1 MEFKAFNDFQY
12 HGVYVSAYIDN
23 EGQTKKE
30 TYHPIGYTEQKS
42 KHSLKDVWD
51 KKNGCLVKTNGIAI
65 HTKGLTTID
74 VDIPDQCSILEE
86 LKNDCGFWVKT
97 RKGFHFY
104 FKETAG
110 INQGKDKQFGIAD
123 INTDLLYYIPT
134 YTNIDN
140 GETYHY
146 ELEKNTGLV
155 ELPKYAIDWCNML
168 IAMKPKTSS
177 SKKVKRDTKEK
188 IIKQPDILIEKFNLK
203 VMNCIFEILE
213 RNGFFNKYEGWRD
226 VCYMARHLNNTEEC
240 FKLFETFSRRGYN
253 ELKSYKNVPELEL
266 RKAYFGNGEY
276 NINFNENGVLF
287 KCMRLNP
294 EKYKKTLD
302 HLYKSKYDDCYI
314 KINSQ
319 YLKPED
325 KSLDYIYNDWIDNY
339 KFLCIKS
346 AYGTGKTFTFKSLLR
361 EYPQFKKV
369 LFLTYRQSLAYS
381 LEIELANEYDFKS
394 YINKDTNCR
403 TADRLICQ
411 LDSIG
416 KTCNYDIMIQSL
428 NVNHYD
434 LIVLDEIEGLLN
446 HISYDRIDQNHI
458 HNILCKTLNKA
469 TKVLCLDGDL
479 SDRSLDFV
487 SGLSDSDS
495 YKIYQNDYKP
505 NQKKFVFTH
514 DGEEFMKQIRTDL
527 TNGKKVCIVSLT
539 KGEEFKEIFEK
550 DFKVIIHNSLERN
563 KEILKN
569 VKTEWIN
576 AELLIYS
583 PSVEAGVDFDVKN
596 HFHKCYSNITNTST
610 SYRAFSQM
618 LNRIRNFIDNEV
630 LCLLPVMMPYKLNQL
645 LYRYDEIKLTKYSGI
660 EETHLTQI
668 LIHNETEKI
677 NSNNMF
683 LTAFVKM
690 IVSKGHSY
698 EYRCY
703 KKRSKAT
710 EGQTQVYKEAIVNA
724 KNITDIEYENIVMK
738 EKQNIELTRDE
749 IYSRLK
755 MLYKLIFKLENVSDV
770 NKEFIDLHYNKFKVM
785 KNYKDLLRE
794 QHERNIADTEILKKV
809 SYNKVDILLD
819 LMKKMNINITN
830 DNESECEFDKGIEII
845 TNTLNDRKY
854 QISFDCNR
862 EVKKLNILKCINES
876 LENYG
881 INITKEK
888 YQVRNKET
896 KKIDCSY
903 TLKVNVLKIVKE
915 FNERE
920 ENIKLM
926 NEIENVV
933 ENDENN
939 ENNEVLIDC

>member
-1 MEFKAFNDFQY
+1 MEYKAFNDFQY
-12 HGVYVSAYIDN
+12 HGVYVSAYLDN

-30 TYHPIGYTEQKS
+30 TYHPIGYKEQKT

-51 KKNGCLVKTNGIAI
+51 KKNGCLVKPNGIAI

-74 VDIPDQCSILEE
+74 VDIPDQCTILEE

-97 RKGFHFY
+97 RKGYHFY

-110 INQGKDKQFGIAD
+110 INQGKDKQFIIAD

-146 ELEKNTGLV
+146 ELKKNTGLV

-177 SKKVKRDTKEK
+177 SKKVKKETKEK
-188 IIKQPDILIEKFNLK
+188 IVKQPDILIEKFNLK
-203 VMNCIFEILE
+203 VMNSIFEILE
-213 RNGFFNKYEGWRD
+213 RNGFFNKYESWRD

-266 RKAYFGNGEY
+266 RKGYFGNGEY
-276 NINFNENGVLF
+276 NVNFNENGVLF

-361 EYPQFKKV
+361 ENPKFKKV

-381 LEIELANEYDFKS
+381 LEVELATEYGFKS
-394 YINKDTNCR
+394 YINKDTNCKN
-403 TADRLICQ
+403 TDRLICQ

-416 KTCNYDIMIQSL
+416 KTTSYDILLQNLDI
-428 NVNHYD
+428 NYYD
-434 LIVLDEIEGLLN
+434 LIVLDELEGLLN
-446 HISYDRIDQNHI
+446 HLSYEKIDQFNI
-458 HNILCKTLNKA
+458 HNTLCRTINKA
-469 TKVLCLDGDL
+469 KKVLCLDGDL
-479 SDRSLDFV
+479 SDRSLDFIT
-487 SGLSDSDS
+487 GLDENSCIKV
-495 YKIYQNDYKP
+495 YANEYKP
-505 NQKKFVFTH
+505 TKKHFVFTH
-514 DGEEFMKQIRTDL
+514 DGNEFMKQIKTDL
-527 TNGKKVCIVSLT
+527 TNGKKICIVSLT

-576 AELLIYS
+576 ADLLIYS
-583 PSVEAGVDFDVKN
+583 PSVEAGVDFDIKN
-596 HFHKCYSNITNTST
+596 HFHKCYANITNTST

-630 LCLLPVMMPYKLNQL
+630 LCLLPVMMPYKLNEL
-645 LYRYDEIKLTKYSGI
+645 LYRYDEIKLTKYTGI
-660 EETHLTQI
+660 EETHLTNI

-724 KNITDIEYENIVMK
+724 KNITDIEFENIVMK

-749 IYSRLK
+749 IYSRIK
-755 MLYKLIFKLENVSDV
+755 MLYKQIFKLNSLNDV
-770 NKEFIDLHYNKFKVM
+770 NQEFIDLHYGKFKII
-785 KNYKDLLRE
+785 KNYRDLMRE
-794 QHERNIADTEILKKV
+794 QNERNIGDTEILKKV
-809 SYNKVDILLD
+809 SYNKVDLLLN
-819 LMKKMNINITN
+819 LMKQLKINITKT
-830 DNESECEFDKGIEII
+830 DETECDFDKGVEII
-845 TNTLNDRKY
+845 TNTLNDRNF
-854 QISFDCNR
+854 QTMFNCSR
-862 EVKKLNILKCINES
+862 EVKKQNILKCINEK
-876 LENYG
+876 LDEYG
-881 INITKEK
+881 VKITKEK
-888 YQVRNKET
+888 YQTRNKET
-896 KKIDCSY
+896 KNKEY
-903 TLKVNVLKIVKE
+903 TYTIKLNVQDIITE
-915 FNERE
+915 YIERE
-920 ENIKLM
+920 ESIKLE
-926 NEIENVV
+926 NENEKIENDYDNE
-933 ENDENN
+933 ENQQ
-939 ENNEVLIDC
+939 LLDC